1 MPFDFFGARA
11 KVVIAMAH
19 IGALP
24 GTPLYDAD
32 GGMDRL
38 IEAVARDVEKLQAG
52 GVHAIMFGNENDR
65 PYRFA
70 ATTEGLAAMT
80 AVVRT
85 ASLPPWARDRSLW
98 LLSGRGR

>member
-1 MPFDFFGARA
+1 MPFDIFAREK

-32 GGMDRL
+32 GGVERL
-38 IEAVARDVEKLQAG
+38 IEAVARDVGNLQAG

-70 ATTEGLAAMT
+70 APPEGIAAMT
-80 AVVRT
+80 AVVT
-85 ASLPPWARDRSLW
+85 AVKPMLKIPFGVNYLW
-98 LLSGRGR
+98 DP

>member
-1 MPFDFFGARA
+1 MMFDFFGTRR

-32 GGMDRL
+32 GGVDKL
-38 IEAVARDVEKLQAG
+38 IEGVARDIDKLQAG

-65 PYRFA
+65 PYRFK
-70 ATTEGLAAMT
+70 ATAGALAGDDGGGAW
-80 AVVRT
+80 R
-85 ASLPPWARDRSLW
+85 
-98 LLSGRGR
+98 